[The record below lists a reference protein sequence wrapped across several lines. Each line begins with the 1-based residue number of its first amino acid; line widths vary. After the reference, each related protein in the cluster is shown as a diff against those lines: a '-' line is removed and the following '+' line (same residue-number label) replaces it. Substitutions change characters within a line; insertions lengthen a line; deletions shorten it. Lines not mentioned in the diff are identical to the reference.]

1 MLIGADGVCFA
12 STDDGALVGTDLS
25 QRAYFKTAMQGAA
38 NVGEV
43 LISLVTGR
51 KVVIAA
57 SPIYDASGTRVTGV
71 VSLGMDRE
79 DALNALGRIK
89 LGETGYV
96 FVVDASGLYLQHPVK
111 ENVLKVDIT
120 QVRGMESL
128 AQAVGQKRD
137 AVVTYTLGGVQHLA
151 AVRRVP
157 VTGWSVVATAPQSE
171 LHAPAVHTRN
181 VIIIVSAVA
190 VLLAALVFFIFAR
203 AFRRSPTASSQ

>member
-1 MLIGADGVCFA
+1 MQQESGGFFLHFGVAGARG
-12 STDDGALVGTDLS
+12 GQGGEALVG
-25 QRAYFKTAMQGAA
+25 
-38 NVGEV
+38 
-43 LISLVTGR
+43 
-51 KVVIAA
+51 
-57 SPIYDASGTRVTGV
+57 
-71 VSLGMDRE
+71 
-79 DALNALGRIK
+79 
-89 LGETGYV
+89 
-96 FVVDASGLYLQHPVK
+96 
-111 ENVLKVDIT
+111 
-120 QVRGMESL
+120 L

-181 VIIIVSAVA
+181 VMIIVSAVA